1 LLRAVPQ
8 APFAADPLVHL
19 AQGLIKMRHAGLLA
33 AVYADSGQFRIVLPG
48 EQSQRHLSL
57 YNAKLLVE
65 KFSVSPELLC
75 KSKAGRKPAR
85 NAR

>member
-1 LLRAVPQ
+1 LLRRVPE
-8 APFAADPLVHL
+8 AAFAADPVIAL
-19 AQGLIKMRHAGLLA
+19 AEGLIKMRHAGLLA
-33 AVYADSGQFRIVLPG
+33 AVYADAGQFRIVLPG

-85 NAR
+85 TAR